1 MEPSPFPRVR
11 NRGTPFLPVGLEI
24 SVAGPERIGGEV
36 ADWARVELGISAR
49 PDGRDFLNNC
59 LAGLCWTEKREKR
72 EKEDKYSGRKE
83 RKIKF

>member
-36 ADWARVELGISAR
+36 ADWARGGIRDICKA
-49 PDGRDFLNNC
+49 GRE
-59 LAGLCWTEKREKR
+59 GLPEQLLSRAVL
-72 EKEDKYSGRKE
+72 D
-83 RKIKF
+83 